1 MDVIDYELKRYDA
14 MQKDLESKRDSAETE
29 SSKAG
34 IKTKDQSKSVDDLDT
49 LMDEEK
55 PKEVSRVLKV
65 DLLTN

>member
-14 MQKDLESKRDSAETE
+14 MQKDLESKRDSAENE

-55 PKEVSRVLKV
+55 PKEVSKILKV
-65 DLLTN
+65 DLLTK